1 MNIINIS
8 QKHFNYIELPGILNN
23 LGIRAR
29 LKLREINNFM
39 IKRDYYNFSN
49 LIKLNKKSME
59 KKLSNEKKEH
69 IHSKIFF
76 KKKFY
81 YFEREKKKNLSTLL
95 KQEIKLSDEINKLSK
110 NINEKFN
117 NLYSQK
123 FLNNKKKNKNNL
135 SSYSLGKSINPIKDI
150 SHESISDIKSYFKN
164 TNPLTQKNNKS
175 KYISPYNSRKKNI
188 YQNKIKLS
196 KNLSCKNYLSKNK
209 FLIKNNLDSKNKT
222 FITNLKPKIIYTSY
236 GYINDCPFLHP
247 NNSFRNMKLKN

>member
-39 IKRDYYNFSN
+39 MKRDYYNFSN

-123 FLNNKKKNKNNL
+123 FKNNKNKNIM
-135 SSYSLGKSINPIKDI
+135 SSYSLDRSINLIKDF
-150 SHESISDIKSYFKN
+150 SHDSISDIKSYFKN
-164 TNPLTQKNNKS
+164 KNLLTQNIKKS
-175 KYISPYNSRKKNI
+175 KNISPYI
-188 YQNKIKLS
+188 
-196 KNLSCKNYLSKNK
+196 
-209 FLIKNNLDSKNKT
+209 
-222 FITNLKPKIIYTSY
+222 
-236 GYINDCPFLHP
+236 
-247 NNSFRNMKLKN
+247 